1 MKDYY
6 RRLTADVVPFA
17 KAGDLVRADLL
28 DTSARKFAER
38 AVKMDD
44 PIQNGVW
51 VVSDAEAS
59 YTPAEKERN
68 RVDVNLESVVFH
80 GEQASEVANELVAAL
95 AATGARWAIPHS
107 TWTLPMANSS
117 GAKSMRL
124 LPGTTFYHADKALRQ
139 REPTYPS
146 VEFNRE
152 LVLACAAENT
162 AAKNDEVV
170 VADNRYVFLQGDQ
183 PCVPSPVW
191 NRQAHAARMW
201 IDEHRSTDPAV
212 VLFTSNVG
220 PWGGVACLLR
230 VAEQLAGYGINAQ
243 VVHFTTNK
251 HRFNPGVGPII
262 VPRPQQLVKTL
273 GAVTRA
279 AKGVLFATHWWG
291 EHLLDPVWD
300 ANPSWDRAA
309 YWQDREDLFTNKRGE
324 RTLTDEQAEKYAAV
338 PNRVINATWVKESG
352 ERDLAIDEGT
362 VIPVGYDPDIFY
374 PPRGERNSANVV
386 RILAMYRPT
395 TPRRGGKT
403 LLYLYEQL
411 RERFGAAVSLEVFGE
426 RPPQASAVDRYHGW
440 LSEHEVAA
448 VMREADIV
456 VEPSEFQG
464 FGLPGLEAMATGAAV
479 VSTDNLGIHEY
490 GEHERNCLIAKDPRD
505 LLWQVVRLVE
515 DAGLRKSLGEF
526 ASSSVQRF
534 AWDVIGA
541 EWVVWLERFPCVSEA
556 YRDSINRAKEVLRA
570 YNDRANPILGRA
582 GDTLRP

>member
-1 MKDYY
+1 MKHYY
-6 RRLTADVVPFA
+6 RRLTADAVPFA
-17 KAGDLVRADLL
+17 KRGDLVRADLL
-28 DTSARKFAER
+28 DAAARKHAER
-38 AVKMDD
+38 AVKMGD
-44 PIQNGVW
+44 PVQNGVW
-51 VVSDAEAS
+51 VVTDDAAA
-59 YTPAEKERN
+59 YTLGQKERK

-80 GEQASEVANELVAAL
+80 GEGHTVAENLIAAL
-95 AATGARWAIPHS
+95 EATGARWAIPHS
-107 TWTLPMANSS
+107 TWTLPMANAS

-124 LPGTTFYHADKALRQ
+124 LPGTTFYHADKALQ
-139 REPTYPS
+139 KREPTYPTI
-146 VEFNRE
+146 EFQRE

-162 AAKNDEVV
+162 DAKNDTVV

-183 PCVPSPVW
+183 PGVPSPVW
-191 NRQAHAARMW
+191 NRQAHEARMW
-201 IDEHRSTDPAV
+201 IDEHRPTDPAV
-212 VLFTSNVG
+212 SLFTSNVG

-230 VAEQLAGYGINAQ
+230 VAEQLARYGINAQ
-243 VVHFTTNK
+243 VIHFTTNK
-251 HRFNPGVGPII
+251 HRFNPGIGPIV

-273 GAVTRA
+273 KAVTRA
-279 AKGVLFATHWWG
+279 EKGVLFATHWWG
-291 EHLLDPVWD
+291 EDLLAPVWE
-300 ANPSWDRAA
+300 ANPKWERAA
-309 YWQDREDLFTNKRGE
+309 YWQDREDLFVNKRGE
-324 RTLTDEQAEKYAAV
+324 RTLTDEQALKYAAV
-338 PNRVINATWVKESG
+338 PNRVINATWVQESG
-352 ERDLAIDEGT
+352 ERDLGVDEST
-362 VIPVGYDPDIFY
+362 VIPVGYDPEIFY
-374 PPRGERNSANVV
+374 PPKGERNGANVV

-411 RERFGAAVSLEVFGE
+411 RARFGAAVSLEVFGE
-426 RPPQASAVDRYHGW
+426 KPPHASAVDKYHGW

-448 VMREADIV
+448 AMREADIV

-479 VSTDNLGIHEY
+479 VSTDNMGIHEY

-526 ASSSVQRF
+526 AASSVQRF

-541 EWVVWLERFPCVSEA
+541 EWVVWLERFSCIAEA
-556 YRDSINRAKEVLRA
+556 YRDSINRAKEDLRA